1 MNKPLPFQSFALRW
15 LQPRKKAFVAL
26 EQGLGK
32 TVISALDITPPAL
45 VVCTA
50 SMKFKW
56 QEELNKWR
64 PELTTS
70 VVRSAK
76 KPFKP
81 ADVVIVN
88 YEAMYWLKFEDVIV
102 KGKPERKRKVHRVD
116 FGDVATLVVDESHYC
131 KSYDAVRTAVI
142 SHKIKAT
149 EKVRLLSGTPV
160 VSRPIE
166 LWPLLYAIGATK
178 LGYMEYGKRYCKGWK
193 TPWNSWDFSRSS
205 NEDELA
211 KILEPVM
218 LRMTKEKVLPELP
231 SKTYSVVELDLPVDK
246 REKQFNIADI
256 EKNPDPVAFE
266 ALPDILH
273 MNAHRK
279 LPLALQHIKDRLEV
293 TSKVVVFAHH
303 RDIIQAL
310 LSGLAE
316 FNPVKVVGG
325 DSPESRYQAEK
336 TFQSDPNCRVFVGNL
351 TAAGEGLTLTASN
364 WVIFVESS
372 WTPKGIHQP
381 ADRCHR
387 IGQVHPVTAE
397 ILTIHQSID
406 AHMLHSVL
414 KKMDIINLIIKETD
428 MTHLDNVAIA
438 LKLREL
444 ADLFH
449 PITGEGRVE
458 KEAAVGK
465 PASEEKAA
473 STKTT
478 AKGSKK
484 GDAPT
489 KTDNESDQSAASA
502 DSVASASTAVTIEDI
517 REGMAKMIDAG
528 KRADALKII
537 SNTGATKVSEL
548 KEKHYA
554 DVMAKI
560 NEALA

>member
-64 PELTTS
+64 PDLTTS
-70 VVRSAK
+70 VVRAAK
-76 KPFKP
+76 KTFEP

-88 YEAMYWLKFEDVIV
+88 YEAMYWLEFEEVIV
-102 KGKPERKRKVHRVD
+102 KDKKKRKRKRKVHRVD
-116 FGDVATLVVDESHYC
+116 FGDVETLVVDESHYC
-131 KSYDAVRTAVI
+131 KSYDAVRTAII

-166 LWPLLYAIGATK
+166 LWSLLYAIGATK

-205 NEDELA
+205 NEAELA
-211 KILEPVM
+211 EILAPVM

-256 EKNPDPVAFE
+256 EKNPDPIAFE

-336 TFQSDPNCRVFVGNL
+336 TFQEDPNCRVFVGNL
-351 TAAGEGLTLTASN
+351 AAAGEGLTLTASN

-428 MTHLDNVAIA
+428 MSNLDNVAIA

-449 PITGEGRVE
+449 PVTDAGEAE
-458 KEAAVGK
+458 KK
-465 PASEEKAA
+465 PASDEKAV

-478 AKGSKK
+478 AKATKK
-484 GDAPT
+484 ADVPT
-489 KTDNESDQSAASA
+489 KTDSESDQSAGSAAS
-502 DSVASASTAVTIEDI
+502 DASASTAVTIEDI

-528 KRADALKII
+528 KRGDALKII
-537 SNTGATKVSEL
+537 SGTGASKVSEL
-548 KEKHYA
+548 KAEHYA

-560 NEALA
+560 NAALE